1 MRSKRRSEPRSS
13 FEAPRSVVFFLDR
26 SLGKHEVAN
35 ALRGAGATVEI
46 HDDHLPQDARD
57 ESWLALAGRNDW
69 VVLTK
74 DNRIRFRPFEK
85 RSLMEAGVRAFVLT
99 SGSMTG
105 SEMARALV
113 AALPRML
120 RMIDALPGP
129 WIAGVS
135 RSGVVRR
142 IER

>member
-1 MRSKRRSEPRSS
+1 MRSKRRSAPRSS
-13 FEAPRSVVFFLDR
+13 SEAPRSVVFFLDR

-35 ALRGAGATVEI
+35 ALRSAGASIEI

-57 ESWLALAGRNDW
+57 EAWLALAGRNDW

-74 DNRIRFRPFEK
+74 DNRIRFRPLEK

-99 SGSMTG
+99 SGSATG
-105 SEMARALV
+105 SEMARALI

-120 RMIDALPGP
+120 RMVHAQPGP
-129 WIAGVS
+129 WIAAVS
-135 RSGVVRR
+135 RSGSVRR
-142 IER
+142 IDG